1 MRFTILKY
9 TESGKNSINQSVFKH
24 VEKGHF
30 DGWLDMLSG
39 DDKNQSKSIPAESS
53 HVILTKDKSIKLTN
67 ADRIK
72 TAKGIYEVT
81 YVDDPVNLGHHLEI
95 YLKVVS

>member
-1 MRFTILKY
+1 MQFTILKY

-39 DDKNQSKSIPAESS
+39 DDKTKVNQYQLSQAMSFLQKI
-53 HVILTKDKSIKLTN
+53 HQ
-67 ADRIK
+67 
-72 TAKGIYEVT
+72 
-81 YVDDPVNLGHHLEI
+81 
-95 YLKVVS
+95 